1 MIDYNKM
8 IFLKDKMP
16 IKVNMIYNGI
26 TYFDAYILYDNG
38 SLIAVTYKDGV
49 IKLTKKDKVNFII
62 KNN

>member
-49 IKLTKKDKVNFII
+49 IKLTEKDKVNFII

>member
-38 SLIAVTYKDGV
+38 LLIAVTYKDGV
-49 IKLTKKDKVNFII
+49 IKLTEKDKVNFII

>member
-16 IKVNMIYNGI
+16 IKANMIYNGI
-26 TYFDAYILYDNG
+26 TYFDAYILYDNE

-49 IKLTKKDKVNFII
+49 IILTEKDKVNFII

>member
-26 TYFDAYILYDNG
+26 TYFDAYILYDNE

-49 IKLTKKDKVNFII
+49 IKLTEKDKVNFII

>member
-26 TYFDAYILYDNG
+26 TYFDAYILYDNEL
-38 SLIAVTYKDGV
+38 LIAVTYKDGV
-49 IKLTKKDKVNFII
+49 IKLTEKDKVNFII